1 MRYSLNDQFTWKELD
16 SGVIILNLETSQY
29 YTLNGSASDICKEVI
44 DNKNETEILSVLRDE
59 YEVAEEELKTD
70 IKAQID
76 YLKEERIIKE
86 YDQKSTINKK
96 V

>member
-1 MRYSLNDQFTWKELD
+1 MKLNILQPYYIAPEILNRKYDEKCDVW
-16 SGVIILNLETSQY
+16 SCGVILYILLCGYPPFMGE
-29 YTLNGSASDICKEVI
+29 
-44 DNKNETEILSVLRDE
+44 NETEILSVLRDE